1 MKRFIFLGLVFL
13 LSGTLFAQ
21 HDEPISTQ
29 SLQSILPLKYVTT
42 QHHQEAFAAVDLAP
56 EPGEITRGS
65 VMLSSLIL
73 PGWGE
78 RRLGETTRGTIFTSA
93 EAVLWLGYIGL
104 TAYADWRERDFQAF
118 AANYADVN
126 PAEKNGQFWVDIGAF
141 DNVRSFNETRL
152 RDRRDDRV
160 YQDTEAYWWDWPSY
174 EIRVKY
180 DKMRLQSRAASRDAT
195 FALGAVVVNHILSAL
210 DVTYLYNTH
219 FSGANG
225 EISYNVQI
233 PLPE

>member
-1 MKRFIFLGLVFL
+1 MKRCIVLGLAFFI
-13 LSGTLFAQ
+13 SGTLNAQ
-21 HDEPISTQ
+21 LNEPISSQ
-29 SLQSILPLKYVTT
+29 SLQSLLPLKYVTA
-42 QHHQEAFAAVDLAP
+42 QNFQESVETENLVPNSGDL
-56 EPGEITRGS
+56 TRGS

-118 AANYADVN
+118 AANYGGVN
-126 PAEKNGQFWVDIGAF
+126 PSGKNGQFWVDIGAF

-160 YQDTEAYWWDWPSY
+160 YQDTEGYWWDWPSY

-219 FSGANG
+219 FSGNNG
-225 EISYNVQI
+225 EISYNIQI
-233 PLPE
+233 PLP